1 MKKDIPKTDYAE
13 LVRDFRIDEEEG
25 MERDPRLE
33 SVSQRKDQINLA
45 DRVANANNNHV
56 LAFLNNKENQR
67 GAQRQL
73 GQLQNSIEME
83 KDSNKIV
90 SMIDKEYPAQDEAR
104 KWMIGILKPFLLT
117 LSNEPKCD
125 YTTLIEKLNQK
136 GIDRDQVAN
145 ASYAYDPTEQQ
156 NRITYISKENLSRKF
171 EARLKQMISCFTN
184 MPEVKTMPESVKQY
198 LRSLISAPNINDLTL
213 ME

>member
-73 GQLQNSIEME
+73 G
-83 KDSNKIV
+83 
-90 SMIDKEYPAQDEAR
+90 
-104 KWMIGILKPFLLT
+104 
-117 LSNEPKCD
+117 
-125 YTTLIEKLNQK
+125 
-136 GIDRDQVAN
+136 
-145 ASYAYDPTEQQ
+145 
-156 NRITYISKENLSRKF
+156 
-171 EARLKQMISCFTN
+171 
-184 MPEVKTMPESVKQY
+184 
-198 LRSLISAPNINDLTL
+198 
-213 ME
+213 